1 MNPNPSL
8 LAETAHRHEGEAS
21 HRSASLVD
29 LLYDGFYMV
38 FLLRNRHIPTSADS
52 LARHFKSFLDGFERD
67 AKRLGSDPEAIYSA
81 KYALCATID
90 EVILGSAFAIRAE
103 WERSPLQLALF
114 GDVLA
119 GERFFDRLEQFRGN
133 AAGKLEVLEVF
144 HMCLLLGFKGR
155 YLLEGT
161 EKLGYLTAQLGEQI
175 AHLKGKHK
183 GFAPHWALPDRVS
196 HTLTREMPLWVV
208 GALTALMAL
217 GAYAGLQRHLGAQV
231 VKRLDAYQGVISESS
246 AVPRLV
252 ITLP

>member
-8 LAETAHRHEGEAS
+8 LAAS
-21 HRSASLVD
+21 AQRSDDAPRQTASLVD
-29 LLYDGFYMV
+29 LLYDGFYLV
-38 FLLRNRHIPTSADS
+38 FLLKNRHAPTGAEG
-52 LARHFKSFLDGFERD
+52 LANRFIEFLDGFERD
-67 AKRLGSDPEAIYSA
+67 AKRQGTDPEAIYAA
-81 KYALCATID
+81 KYALCATVD
-90 EVILGSAFAIRAE
+90 EVVLGSSFAVRSE
-103 WERSPLQLALF
+103 WERQPLQLALF

-119 GERFFDRLEQFRGN
+119 GERFFDKLEQLRGN
-133 AAGKLEVLEVF
+133 AAARLEVLEVF

-175 AHLKGKHK
+175 AHLKGKHR
-183 GFAPHWALPDRVS
+183 GFAPHWALPDRAS
-196 HTLTREMPLWVV
+196 HTLRREIPLWVI

-217 GAYAGLQRHLGAQV
+217 GAYVGLRSQLSAEILE
-231 VKRLDAYQGVISESS
+231 RLDVYQGIISESS